1 MELNKTYLADLA
13 AELGI
18 SEDVLEAAME
28 RVAMRRR
35 LIRQVQNLGTAIA
48 TLPVMGMATIATGM
62 ARRFESA
69 RTEAPVVPDMEIDGD
84 ISESLPVMA

>member
-13 AELGI
+13 AELGLN
-18 SEDVLEAAME
+18 EDILEAAME

-35 LIRQVQNLGTAIA
+35 LIREAQNLGTAIA

-62 ARRFESA
+62 ARRFEAA
-69 RTEAPVVPDMEIDGD
+69 RTEAPVVPDMEIGGN

>member
-1 MELNKTYLADLA
+1 MEWNRTYLADLA
-13 AELGI
+13 AELGL

-62 ARRFESA
+62 ARRFEVA
-69 RTEAPVVPDMEIDGD
+69 RTEAPVVPDMEIGGD
-84 ISESLPVMA
+84 LSEPLPVMA

>member
-1 MELNKTYLADLA
+1 MEWNKTYLVDLA
-13 AELGI
+13 AELGL

-28 RVAMRRR
+28 RVAIRRR

-62 ARRFESA
+62 ARRFEAA
-69 RTEAPVVPDMEIDGD
+69 RTEAPVVPDMEIGGD